1 MTGNY
6 SKFKKEYEVARDA
19 GHSEFV
25 FNGQGIITAY
35 AKYLCEYMEGLSQ
48 EARDKVFIGSNKVSD
63 LGTNNERGDR

>member
-25 FNGQGIITAY
+25 FNGQGIMTAY
-35 AKYLCEYMEGLSQ
+35 AKYLCEYIEGLSQ
-48 EARDKVFIGSNKVSD
+48 EVRDKVFIGMSE